1 MNNGRVVLLATQSG
15 DLPSYSTNA
24 VMVGS
29 AILVMI
35 IIVVTAYVILGG
47 RRG

>member
-1 MNNGRVVLLATQSG
+1 MNIGRVVLLATESG

-24 VMVGS
+24 VMIGS

-35 IIVVTAYVILGG
+35 ILVVTAYVILS
-47 RRG
+47 RWRG